1 MVTSPHRPKHR
12 QEPAS
17 TPIHHR
23 APRASEGTNNP
34 PQSPSRKR
42 GDKPT
47 PIHAAIGCSQK
58 GASHDRPPTR
68 TPADLSRPTPA
79 RAPPPPPP
87 HHTPR
92 PRRHPRPGRE
102 PPPLQHAHNPV
113 DWWPWGHEAFEEA
126 RRRDVPIFLSIG
138 YSTCYWCHVME
149 RESFESEDIA
159 ATMNRSFVCI
169 KVDREERPDVDNLYM
184 TATQIFTG
192 RGGWPMSVFLE
203 PEHLR
208 PFWAGT
214 YFPAEPRQGMNSPTF
229 PQVLIAMANAWK
241 DQREGVLQQA
251 EGLAQSV
258 RESLTNADAPV
269 PVGQREVE
277 RVVDQLTR
285 AYDQTNGGFGAAPK
299 FPQTVYADFLLDA
312 REQTAEQLTRD
323 AIDRAIRGS
332 LDAMAIGGIRDHVG
346 GGFHRYAVD
355 ATWTVPHFEKMLY
368 DQALLTQLYTRAAS
382 VYDDPEY
389 KRVVRETLEYVLRE
403 MTDQA
408 GGFHSAQ
415 DAEVDGKE
423 GQNYLWTPTQLAEVL
438 DPGEAEFAADVYG
451 LTAGPNFQDPHHP
464 EEPPS
469 NVLRLSAR
477 PAALAAR
484 FGQTRDEFLMRL
496 AKINRELYAARQK
509 RKQPREDDKAIAEWN
524 GLMIA
529 AFAGAAELFEDQ
541 RYLEAAE
548 RAATFVMEHMTDE
561 TGRLM
566 RSWRAGNTTVP
577 GVLEDSAAMIGGLL
591 AVHRAV
597 LARDGKAL
605 GAART
610 PSLEHAVGVYE
621 LAVTDFGNAEDG
633 GFHDTRADRED
644 LFVRSRT
651 TYDGAT
657 PCGSSLMLHAL
668 LDLAEATG
676 ESAYL
681 DDAVGLLKSLSSA
694 ISARPLATVNSVRGL
709 LRLLG
714 TDRSK
719 QDDET
724 FTTPEIEA
732 QQEEPCPESPDASPV
747 EIYAA
752 EESLEVGPDKPAEV
766 MLLVRIAEGYHVTA
780 ADPKLSDETLA
791 LTPFRVEIIGGEG
804 LVAYADYPEGTQRGL
819 ADATFMAY
827 TDQFELRVAV
837 EQTGPVSGRPRLGV
851 TYQACTETECLLPR
865 TVELDLE
872 IKAE

>member
-1 MVTSPHRPKHR
+1 MTVHQT
-12 QEPAS
+12 
-17 TPIHHR
+17 
-23 APRASEGTNNP
+23 
-34 PQSPSRKR
+34 QSRE
-42 GDKPT
+42 
-47 PIHAAIGCSQK
+47 SQP
-58 GASHDRPPTR
+58 DQNQP
-68 TPADLSRPTPA
+68 DRPTPN
-79 RAPPPPPP
+79 PGQQPE
-87 HHTPR
+87 HTNRLATETSPYL
-92 PRRHPRPGRE
+92 
-102 PPPLQHAHNPV
+102 LQHAHNPV
-113 DWWPWGHEAFEEA
+113 DWWPWSHEAFQEA

-149 RESFESEDIA
+149 RESFENEEIA

-203 PEHLR
+203 PEQLR
-208 PFWAGT
+208 PFWCGT
-214 YFPAEPRQGMNSPTF
+214 YFPAEPRQGVNSPTF
-229 PQVLIAMANAWK
+229 PQVLTAMANAWT
-241 DQREGVLQQA
+241 DQRGKVLQQA
-251 EGLAQSV
+251 EALAQSV
-258 RESLTNADAPV
+258 RESLSNAEAPV
-269 PVGQREVE
+269 PVGTREVE

-299 FPQTVYADFLLDA
+299 FPQTVYAECLLNA
-312 REQTAEQLTRD
+312 RKQAAEQTTGD
-323 AIDRAIRGS
+323 AIDRAVRGS

-368 DQALLTQLYTRAAS
+368 DQALLARLYTHAAR

-403 MTDQA
+403 MTDPA
-408 GGFHSAQ
+408 GCFHSAQ

-423 GQNYLWTPTQLAEVL
+423 GQNYLWTPTQFAQVL
-438 DPGEAEFAADVYG
+438 DPGQAEFAAEVYG
-451 LTAGPNFQDPHHP
+451 LTAGPNFRDPHHP
-464 EEPPS
+464 EDPPA
-469 NVLRLSAR
+469 NVLRLAAR
-477 PAALAAR
+477 PTDLAPR
-484 FGQTRDEFLMRL
+484 FSISRDEFLMRL
-496 AKINRELYAARQK
+496 AKVNRDLYAARRK

-529 AFAGAAELFEDQ
+529 AFADAAQLFQDQ
-541 RYLEAAE
+541 RYLNAAQ
-548 RAATFVMEHMTDE
+548 RAADFAMEHMTDQ

-566 RSWRAGNTTVP
+566 RSWRAGNASVP
-577 GVLEDSAAMIGGLL
+577 GLLEDSAAMIGGLL
-591 AVHRAV
+591 AVHRAI
-597 LARDGKAL
+597 LTRNGKAL
-605 GAART
+605 GTART
-610 PSLEHAVGVYE
+610 PYLTHAVGIYD
-621 LAVTDFGNAEDG
+621 LAVTDFRSDNDG

-676 ESAYL
+676 EQAYL
-681 DDAVGLLKSLSSA
+681 DDAVALLRSLSSA

-714 TDRSK
+714 TDRSA
-719 QDDET
+719 QDAET
-724 FTTPEIEA
+724 FAAPESEH
-732 QQEEPCPESPDASPV
+732 EEPCPEAPDTSPV

-780 ADPKLSDETLA
+780 AAPNPSDEALA
-791 LTPFRVEIIGGEG
+791 LTPFRVGIIGGEG
-804 LVAYADYPEGTQRGL
+804 LAGYADYPEGAEHGL

-827 TDQFELRVAV
+827 TGQFELRVAV
-837 EQTGPVSGRPRLGV
+837 EQTGPVSGRPRLGI

-865 TVELDLE
+865 TVELELE
-872 IKAE
+872 IRAE